1 MQVDLIHES
10 ISAKETILFALLSR
24 AEVHN
29 LVRSDLE
36 SEDGDVSGLNR
47 RRYCDRRFAEVVV
60 AVVEADVM
68 DDAQLRFLFFRG
80 VLLNEGDVMLLRLSV
95 VEDVVLADSAAV
107 ANDGCCECLR
117 GDLFLRRFVR
127 RGVVLTECCRECC
140 REFCTEEEAKD

>member
-107 ANDGCCECLR
+107 ANDVL
-117 GDLFLRRFVR
+117 D
-127 RGVVLTECCRECC
+127 GVVEEDAGVGVFALTFFFLIAE
-140 REFCTEEEAKD
+140 TTGGDSMIPLLVL